1 MFLAKNHII
10 GENTAV
16 HTTLHPN
23 SKVSLDTL
31 QKVIS
36 EISEKNFDN
45 NKKNTM
51 ITIKFFFTSIF
62 YL

>member
-36 EISEKNFDN
+36 EISEENFDN
-45 NKKNTM
+45 NKKKHYDYNY
-51 ITIKFFFTSIF
+51 IFFTSIF